1 MKKYELTGSV
11 TILTDILNS
20 IKSKMY
26 HNFSIDIP
34 RSVDYARNTSNPID
48 KMASIVSTNT
58 NNPIAF
64 VSLAILSSKLSIAN
78 INPKNPGALT
88 VIEYNNIFDN
98 FYEEVILTNEVYL
111 NNIQNLTEK
120 IS

>member
-1 MKKYELTGSV
+1 MKKYELIGEENVLTE
-11 TILTDILNS
+11 ILSS

-34 RSVDYARNTSNPID
+34 RSIDYALNTANPID

-64 VSLAILSSKLSIAN
+64 VSLAIMSKKLWIAN
-78 INPKNPGALT
+78 INPKNPGQLT
-88 VIEYNNIFDN
+88 VQEYNNIFDN
-98 FYEEVILTNEVYL
+98 FYEEVISVNQVYL
-111 NNIQNLTEK
+111 NNIQNLTERV
-120 IS
+120 S